1 MMAALG
7 LETYAAGSIVILV
20 ATALVAGLARGFS
33 GFGAAL
39 IFMPVAAAFMSAQ
52 IAAPLLL
59 IVDML
64 ITIPLIPGAIRYA
77 DRREVALM
85 ALGSL
90 IGVPLG
96 TWALALMNPL
106 AVRWM
111 IIALIVPMLALLM
124 SGWRYPGRTTAAVTT
139 FVGGVSGF
147 FNGVAQVGGP
157 PLVLYWLRDAGK
169 ALTMRASIILLFA
182 ISNLISIPSYFVGGV
197 SGFFNGVAQVGGPPL
212 VLYWLRDAGK
222 ALTMRASIILLF
234 AISNLISI
242 PSYFVGGLWSRAIIG
257 LAIAIGPAYA
267 LGLWLGSHMFRL
279 ASEATFRHICY
290 ALIAIAAL
298 VSLPVFDGWR

>member
-1 MMAALG
+1 MVSTLG
-7 LETYAAGSIVILV
+7 LESYTAGSIVILV

-39 IFMPVAAAFMSAQ
+39 IFMPVAAASMSAQ

-59 IVDML
+59 VVDMI
-64 ITIPLIPGAIRYA
+64 ITIPLIPGAIRHA

-111 IIALIVPMLALLM
+111 IVALIVPMLALLM
-124 SGWRYPGRTTAAVTT
+124 SGWRYLGRTTAAVTT
-139 FVGGVSGF
+139 FVGV
-147 FNGVAQVGGP
+147 
-157 PLVLYWLRDAGK
+157 
-169 ALTMRASIILLFA
+169 
-182 ISNLISIPSYFVGGV
+182 V

-257 LAIAIGPAYA
+257 LAIAIAPAYA

-279 ASEATFRHICY
+279 ASEATFRRICY

>member
-182 ISNLISIPSYFVGGV
+182 ISNLISIPSYFVGG
-197 SGFFNGVAQVGGPPL
+197 
-212 VLYWLRDAGK
+212 
-222 ALTMRASIILLF
+222 
-234 AISNLISI
+234 
-242 PSYFVGGLWSRAIIG
+242 LWSRAIIG